1 MNYTNK
7 KQSVIFELPLAG
19 YLGQRPIYKMENI
32 YTPEEFKNA
41 GKDNGRVY
49 HDRHG
54 WKSEEEA
61 KAQGYYNKPIRI
73 RNGSEYITTAQQ
85 KEEYLFDHDSFSGSI
100 EINDQELG
108 EARDYLKA
116 EGYTAEELDLFKE
129 QLEDDTKRAKAD
141 AFDDNYRKQW
151 LEKYLKLT
159 QEHIIDDLDDALS
172 GINYK
177 LIDQLDADDYFK
189 ERAEADHLKLEISKA
204 NIKQWLKDNDP
215 ENDAEKQPE
224 NYIDYFADYA
234 LDFDQKEIDLEYVD
248 YYGTLGDFDGWL
260 EYFTDYNE
268 ITGLIDTYRLDEASK
283 INNLERASL
292 EAKPH
297 LEAIDQ
303 YIAKYID
310 QEPAKTKITRQIKAL
325 KSIIKNAV

>member
-1 MNYTNK
+1 MK
-7 KQSVIFELPLAG
+7 
-19 YLGQRPIYKMENI
+19 
-32 YTPEEFKNA
+32 
-41 GKDNGRVY
+41 
-49 HDRHG
+49 
-54 WKSEEEA
+54 A
-61 KAQGYYNKPIRI
+61 K
-73 RNGSEYITTAQQ
+73 
-85 KEEYLFDHDSFSGSI
+85 
-100 EINDQELG
+100 
-108 EARDYLKA
+108 
-116 EGYTAEELDLFKE
+116 GYTAEEIDLFKE
-129 QLEDDTKRAKAD
+129 QLEDDIERAKAD

-151 LEKYLKLT
+151 FEKYLKLT
-159 QEHIIDDLDDALS
+159 QEHIIDDLDDALD
-172 GINYK
+172 GIDYK

-224 NYIDYFADYA
+224 SYIDYFADYA